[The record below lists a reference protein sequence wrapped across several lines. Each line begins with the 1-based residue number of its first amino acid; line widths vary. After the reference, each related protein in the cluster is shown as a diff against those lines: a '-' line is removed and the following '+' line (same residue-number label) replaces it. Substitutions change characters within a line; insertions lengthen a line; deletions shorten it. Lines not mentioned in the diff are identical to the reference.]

1 MRIRVDDRDSRVV
14 PEVWAAALDRA
25 VAEPGFVRPFFQAI
39 VDLRRGVV
47 CGYELLARFVGPP
60 DAAPDVWFARAAAY
74 GIGVELEARMIRIGM
89 ESRAALP
96 QNCFVTI
103 NVEPGALLQP
113 EIQAAF
119 AMHQRLQGVVIELT
133 EHSRADD
140 EAIAAVLPELRARGA
155 LIALD
160 DVGSGYSGLRRI
172 GTLRPEFVKID
183 SALVAGLDEDAA
195 RREMVESLGAVANRI
210 DAWVVAEGVE
220 KTAELETLGA
230 MGVPLAQGFLLSRP
244 QPAMIGP
251 RVEMSDWITRRHGAR
266 GVGVLQD
273 RWSER
278 APLNVDTWEVEV
290 QRRLREEPG
299 VGYLAVVDLRGR
311 PVGVVSRSR
320 YLAGDRA
327 LARPPLR
334 AQRGEPGPDC
344 PAGDVASG
352 RHPPRRRPLLRRNR
366 PLHRLDR
373 DPAAGRGARR
383 GLHRAGLTARSIP
396 RGGAT
401 PDPTY
406 ASVMWARTCAT
417 TSGGTVSM
425 S

>member
-14 PEVWAAALDRA
+14 PEAWAAALDRA

-74 GIGVELEARMIRIGM
+74 GVGIELEARMIRIGM

-220 KTAELETLGA
+220 KTAELEALGA

-327 LARPPLR
+327 LARPLCALSGESPAQIARR
-334 AQRGEPGPDC
+334 AMSR
-344 PAGDVASG
+344 PADT
-352 RHPPRRRPLLRRNR
+352 
-366 PLHRLDR
+366 RLDAVLCC
-373 DPAAGRGARR
+373 DETGRYIA
-383 GLHRAGLTARSIP
+383 SIEIP
-396 RGGAT
+396 QLVEVLAEGFT
-401 PDPTY
+401 EP
-406 ASVMWARTCAT
+406 V
-417 TSGGTVSM
+417 
-425 S
+425 